1 MSLRFRFA
9 PRVGYMN
16 GSLNE
21 GNTLLGPVFSAVGQQ
36 DAENGTGT
44 INLGSIVPVGD
55 NVPNGYTPAAGV
67 DAITAQILDANGGA
81 VSGSLVYWRD
91 SKGEKWGGKSKQE
104 YKGWYV
110 PNGKT
115 PADFSITAGQALW
128 VNIPA
133 GFSCTL
139 QSSGEVAIGDIYMQ
153 LNKGNTAVCNPIP
166 VETNIQKI
174 LPFGIGGT
182 EVPNGFTP
190 AAGVDAI
197 TAQKLDPNGGAVSGS
212 LVYWRDSKG
221 EKWGGK
227 SKQEYK
233 GWYIPNGKTPADIT
247 VGPGE
252 GLWVN
257 SPVATTA
264 LVFPS
269 AWEKNAE

>member
-1 MSLRFRFA
+1 
-9 PRVGYMN
+9 MN
-16 GSLNE
+16 GSLND

-44 INLGSIVPVGD
+44 INLSSIVPVGD
-55 NVPNGYTPAAGV
+55 NVPNGFGPTEGV
-67 DAITAQILDANGGA
+67 DAITAQVLDANGGA
-81 VSGSLVYWRD
+81 VAGTFVYWRD

-104 YKGWYV
+104 YKGGYV
-110 PNGKT
+110 ANGKT
-115 PADFSITAGQALW
+115 PADYPLTTGQALW

-166 VETNIQKI
+166 KATNIQKI
-174 LPFGIGGT
+174 LPFGIDST
-182 EVPNGFTP
+182 EVPNGYGPTE
-190 AAGVDAI
+190 GVDAI
-197 TAQKLDPNGGAVSGS
+197 TAQKLDPNGGAVAGS
-212 LVYWRDSKG
+212 FVYWRDSKG

-233 GWYIPNGKTPADIT
+233 GWYVANGKTPADIT
-247 VGPGE
+247 IGPGE

-257 SPVATTA
+257 CPVATTA

-269 AWEKNAE
+269 AWEKDAE